1 MSEDAQDPEVQKQ
14 LVNITTQFGLTQ
26 FHEEPTREN
35 NLLDLVFTT
44 NPSLMKT
51 STNIP
56 GISDHAIIIT
66 DTDIKP
72 FYYKSNPRKV
82 YTWARAN
89 WDEVNKD
96 LDSLLSQISNS
107 IQNNQN
113 VNEAWLMFKKH
124 LFASLDK
131 NIPSKIVKSNN
142 RLPWITQKIKKMLKK
157 KQNLYNQAKRTK
169 SWTNYRHF
177 QKTCKREIRKAENNY
192 INNAIIEGMNKN
204 NTKPFWNTNQTSD
217 NLSRHD
223 ILAWLNDSIQTNY
236 SKIEELCTG
245 AAYCQFMDILF
256 PGTVQLKKVKFNTKL
271 EHEYIQNF
279 KLLQNAFKKSQTDKV
294 IPVDRLVKGRFQDN
308 FEFVQW
314 FKRFFDA
321 NYQGNEYDAVAAR
334 DGQQV
339 GATTKPT
346 NRVSPAV
353 KKPPPQRQPVS
364 VASNTKSPSQL
375 KPTTQRTV
383 NNNSV
388 GGAGDSGKVE
398 ELKQQLNEMRLTI
411 EGLEKERDFY
421 FGKLR
426 DIEITCQEY
435 EQENLP
441 ALKSVCDILYQTED
455 GFAPPEDEVLV
466 DNGEEEEY

>member
-1 MSEDAQDPEVQKQ
+1 MA
-14 LVNITTQFGLTQ
+14 VN
-26 FHEEPTREN
+26 
-35 NLLDLVFTT
+35 
-44 NPSLMKT
+44 
-51 STNIP
+51 
-56 GISDHAIIIT
+56 
-66 DTDIKP
+66 
-72 FYYKSNPRKV
+72 V
-82 YTWARAN
+82 Y
-89 WDEVNKD
+89 
-96 LDSLLSQISNS
+96 S
-107 IQNNQN
+107 
-113 VNEAWLMFKKH
+113 
-124 LFASLDK
+124 
-131 NIPSKIVKSNN
+131 
-142 RLPWITQKIKKMLKK
+142 
-157 KQNLYNQAKRTK
+157 
-169 SWTNYRHF
+169 
-177 QKTCKREIRKAENNY
+177 
-192 INNAIIEGMNKN
+192 
-204 NTKPFWNTNQTSD
+204 TNQTSD

-314 FKRFFDA
+314 FKSVFDA

-353 KKPPPQRQPVS
+353 KKPPPQRQP
-364 VASNTKSPSQL
+364 
-375 KPTTQRTV
+375 
-383 NNNSV
+383 V